1 MSGRFKPYSLI
12 VLGML
17 VAAFFLNPPVA
28 FATRLPTA
36 CNIFDK
42 EQMEKSGPCGHQA
55 VLSKCQSLEAG
66 EGLVSDADLGI
77 VNFMVPRNIHL
88 SFFFPSVIIP
98 NSAPLR
104 C

>member
-1 MSGRFKPYSLI
+1 MSGRFKPYLLI
-12 VLGML
+12 L
-17 VAAFFLNPPVA
+17 VGILMAAFLLNPPVA
-28 FATRLPTA
+28 FAAKLSTA
-36 CNIFDK
+36 CNVFDK
-42 EQMEKSGPCGHQA
+42 KQIEKSGPCGHQA
-55 VLSKCQSLEAG
+55 LLSKCQSLEDG